1 MWLQWYKYLTN
12 KNKYVVSFF
21 HGNPENSEEE
31 KSVFDK
37 FLLSSYKIEKI
48 IVSNSIVKNRLIK
61 HGIKLSKIILIPIGV
76 DTNFL
81 FHLQKNRKLKLENI
95 LILKRKRLL

>member
-12 KNKYVVSFF
+12 KNKYVVSFSWKSRKF
-21 HGNPENSEEE
+21 EEDFNMFLII
-31 KSVFDK
+31 S
-37 FLLSSYKIEKI
+37 LLSSYKIEKI